1 MQHDIWQ
8 DGYPTMVYTPSKA
21 CIYIKVN
28 MVWYIWYKRK
38 SPKNQLERATNPK
51 FPPQAHK
58 CSLVERLCKDV
69 CKLILGRDMVQHNGP
84 FLHVVSQEMIPH
96 FYVFGSGMKHW
107 VFHYAYGTGT
117 ITKKWDLGAL
127 LTKVS
132 QSVWNP
138 QQLGTTTRGCNILC
152 LGGRLGYTRLLA
164 GRPRNQRRPKKL
176 TRTRSRLPL
185 DSTTSKIRIRK
196 TMKRRSRGGRIPKAK
211 TRGRL

>member
-1 MQHDIWQ
+1 
-8 DGYPTMVYTPSKA
+8 MVYTLSKA

-28 MVWYIWYKRK
+28 MVWYIWYKGK
-38 SPKNQLERATNPK
+38 TPKNQLERATNPK
-51 FPPQAHK
+51 FSPQAHR

-69 CKLILGRDMVQHNGP
+69 CKLTLGRDMTQHNGP
-84 FLHVVSQEMIPH
+84 FLHIVSQEMVSH
-96 FYVFGSGMKHW
+96 FYVFGSGVKHW
-107 VFHYAYGTGT
+107 VFRYTYGTGA

-132 QSVWNP
+132 QGVWDP
-138 QQLGTTTRGCNILC
+138 QQLGTTTRGCNILR
-152 LGGRLGYTRLLA
+152 LGGRLSYTRLLA
-164 GRPRNQRRPKKL
+164 GRPRNQWGPKKL

-196 TMKRRSRGGRIPKAK
+196 TMKWKSRGGRIAKDK

>member
-1 MQHDIWQ
+1 MQHDILQ
-8 DGYPTMVYTPSKA
+8 DGYPTMVYTSSKA
-21 CIYIKVN
+21 CVYIKVN
-28 MVWYIWYKRK
+28 MIWYIWCNRK

-58 CSLVERLCKDV
+58 WSLVERLCENV
-69 CKLILGRDMVQHNGP
+69 CKLILGRDMTQHNGP
-84 FLHVVSQEMIPH
+84 FLHIVSQEMVPH
-96 FYVFGSGMKHW
+96 FYVFGSGVKRW
-107 VFHYAYGTGT
+107 VFCYAYGTGA

-152 LGGRLGYTRLLA
+152 LGGRLSYTRLLA
-164 GRPRNQRRPKKL
+164 GRPRNQRGPKKL

-196 TMKRRSRGGRIPKAK
+196 TMKRKSRRGRIPKTK

>member
-1 MQHDIWQ
+1 
-8 DGYPTMVYTPSKA
+8 MVYTSSKA

-28 MVWYIWYKRK
+28 MVWYIWYKSK

-51 FPPQAHK
+51 FHPQVHK
-58 CSLVERLCKDV
+58 CSLVEMLGKDV
-69 CKLILGRDMVQHNGP
+69 CKLILGRDMTQHNG
-84 FLHVVSQEMIPH
+84 
-96 FYVFGSGMKHW
+96 
-107 VFHYAYGTGT
+107 TGA

-152 LGGRLGYTRLLA
+152 LDGRLSYTRLLA
-164 GRPRNQRRPKKL
+164 GRPRNQPGPKKL

-185 DSTTSKIRIRK
+185 DSATREIRIRK
-196 TMKRRSRGGRIPKAK
+196 TMKRKSWGGRIPKAK

>member
-1 MQHDIWQ
+1 
-8 DGYPTMVYTPSKA
+8 MVYTSSKA

-38 SPKNQLERATNPK
+38 SPKNQLERETNPK

-58 CSLVERLCKDV
+58 CSLAERLCKDV
-69 CKLILGRDMVQHNGP
+69 CKLILGRDMTQHNGP
-84 FLHVVSQEMIPH
+84 FLHIVSQEMVSH
-96 FYVFGSGMKHW
+96 LYVFGSGVKHW
-107 VFHYAYGTGT
+107 VFLYAYGTGA
-117 ITKKWDLGAL
+117 ITKKWDLGTL

-138 QQLGTTTRGCNILC
+138 QQLGTTTRGCNITYLS
-152 LGGRLGYTRLLA
+152 GRLSYTRLLA
-164 GRPRNQRRPKKL
+164 GRPRNQRGPKKL

-185 DSTTSKIRIRK
+185 DSATSKIRIRK
-196 TMKRRSRGGRIPKAK
+196 TMKRKSRGGTPKAK